1 MNAAVRRRRIAVRWL
16 GAWLRRSGFGLLA
29 AAVPLCAL
37 AQVAGDADRATWI
50 IDPKE
55 PGPDAPPVGRSL
67 FDHLFVGQG
76 DGGSGHRLPFPF
88 DKLLQAIERR
98 LDPDAA
104 SIRTVLIPLGRSLQR
119 SAAAPDFFRF
129 PRVVTAVTGHPRAG
143 TGTDAGM
150 LLKDRLYIGY
160 QEKAAVLEV
169 ISYNEAAARFEFQ
182 VVKDYR
188 AGATPHVTYAR
199 RAVCVACHQNGAP
212 LFARPLWDETNANAQ
227 VAAQLLVYGREFH
240 RSAVRTGVET
250 PYAID
255 GATDRANLYAATQLL
270 WQRGCG
276 ERDATA
282 ARCRAAALHLALRFL
297 LGGQQGVD
305 VTSDAYAKILAP
317 KLAIEGR
324 RLWPAG
330 LKVPNPDVPNRIP
343 LATPNDRDDA
353 DAVAAPFEPLVPR
366 PPLEVWP
373 ADVEHGRRLA
383 AGIAEFIAATDVQR
397 IDAHLR
403 RADAPRSVHRAE
415 CTVSVR
421 RDAVPPRI
429 GFRCGSPGAARLAGR
444 LYLRGERVT
453 HGDVDR
459 LGLGSEPDAVGL
471 TVAGGTARAWQANFR
486 VRRGVF
492 EGRTARGERIESIA
506 VRWSGTDD
514 GRGAAAVVVR
524 DDVALLDAAVDR
536 LAQSTTNGKADALA
550 LLPFQRARI
559 MPALFQALGLG
570 KLDWCCLDER
580 AMPAI
585 ILEDAGA
592 PAPTQPVAG
601 VSAGIQDFL
610 RFCGACHRSADAF
623 PPNWLHGDA
632 HEIEARVRQ
641 CAPRIAFRLDMWRMD
656 AMERAKTPMPPVHAL
671 PMLGRTE
678 MQWREGDDLARL
690 RAAIQ
695 SLGVDVRAAG
705 GNYEKLQPCLA
716 GRGV

>member
-1 MNAAVRRRRIAVRWL
+1 MNAVGRRRLTAARWL
-16 GAWLRRSGFGLLA
+16 GAWLRRGGFGLLA
-29 AAVPLCAL
+29 ATVPLCAL

-50 IDPKE
+50 VDPKE

-67 FDHLFVGQG
+67 FDHLFAGKG

-98 LDPDAA
+98 LDPDTAA
-104 SIRTVLIPLGRSLQR
+104 LRTVLIPLGRSLQR

-129 PRVVTAVTGHPRAG
+129 PRVVTAVTGNPRAG
-143 TGTDAGM
+143 TGSDAGM

-160 QEKAAVLEV
+160 QEKAALLEV

-188 AGATPHVTYAR
+188 AGARPHVTYAR

-227 VAAQLLVYGREFH
+227 VAEALAVHGSVYH
-240 RSAVRTGVET
+240 RSPVRTGVET

-255 GATDRANLYAATQLL
+255 TATDRANLYSATQLL

-282 ARCRAAALHLALRFL
+282 VECRAAALRLALRFL
-297 LGGQQGVD
+297 VGGTQGID

-317 KLAIEGR
+317 TLAEHGR

-343 LATPNDRDDA
+343 LTMPPDRDDP

-366 PPLEVWP
+366 LPLEVWP
-373 ADVEHGRRLA
+373 VDADHGRRLA
-383 AGIAEFIAATDVQR
+383 AGLAEFIAATDVQR

-403 RADAPRSVHRAE
+403 RANAPQRIHRAD

-421 RDAVPPRI
+421 RDTAPPRV
-429 GFRCGSPGAARLAGR
+429 GFRCGSPGATRLAGR
-444 LYLRGERVT
+444 LYLQGERVT
-453 HGDVDR
+453 HGDLDR
-459 LGLGSEPDAVGL
+459 FGLGSEPDAVGL
-471 TVAGGTARAWQANFR
+471 TVADGTARTWQANFR
-486 VRRGVF
+486 VRRGAH

-506 VRWSGTDD
+506 VRWSGADD
-514 GRGAAAVVVR
+514 GRGVAEVVVR
-524 DDVALLDAAVDR
+524 DDVALLDEAVEQ
-536 LAQSTTNGKADALA
+536 LAQRTTSGNTDALA
-550 LLPFQRARI
+550 PLPFQRARI
-559 MPALFQALGLG
+559 MPALFEALGLG
-570 KLDWCCLDER
+570 KLEWCCLDAS

-585 ILEDAGA
+585 VLEDAGA

-623 PPNWLHGDA
+623 PPNWLQGDA
-632 HEIEARVRQ
+632 REIEARVRQ

-656 AMERAKTPMPPVHAL
+656 ATHRAKTPMPPVHAL

-678 MQWREGDDLARL
+678 TQWRDGDELARL
-690 RAAIQ
+690 RAAIKA
-695 SLGVDVRAAG
+695 LGAGAPG